1 MGKRHAPDG
10 KRRIDTGNS
19 ALVGCQDAIRGATR
33 GKPPVSQSWH
43 GFATLGLQR
52 HFFMM
57 LARSSG
63 AMEKWALPFSWAA
76 A

>member
-1 MGKRHAPDG
+1 MREEWENATRPDG
-10 KRRIDTGNS
+10 ERRIDTGNS

-52 HFFMM
+52 HFCD
-57 LARSSG
+57 ARQ
-63 AMEKWALPFSWAA
+63 E
-76 A
+76 